1 MRLYS
6 LFGLVAIH
14 AVSYDRK
21 NVMKYHIKNSSVIT
35 DSQTCGHVL
44 GMRDGFIEDF
54 QIWSS
59 SEEPA
64 FPSQK
69 GRPGDVGWCPNIEDV
84 ETYFFQVNIK

>member
-1 MRLYS
+1 MW
-6 LFGLVAIH
+6 
-14 AVSYDRK
+14 AVCNSRRQLRQDYF
-21 NVMKYHIKNSSVIT
+21 MKYHITNSSFVT
-35 DSQTCGHVL
+35 DLQTCGQVL

-59 SEEPA
+59 SEEPD

-84 ETYFFQVNIK
+84 VTYFFQVNIK